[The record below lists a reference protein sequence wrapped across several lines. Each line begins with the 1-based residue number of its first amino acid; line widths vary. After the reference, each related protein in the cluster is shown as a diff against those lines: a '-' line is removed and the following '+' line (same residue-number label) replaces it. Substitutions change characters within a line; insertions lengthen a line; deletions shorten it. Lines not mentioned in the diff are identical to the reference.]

1 MQLQFLVIAILLI
14 SILIALRH
22 VSSDVRIIIKILTHR
37 LFTQQ
42 HPGQKDMKK
51 HDTDADTMESDQ
63 GVVDDDDSDDV
74 ILEEQPSDKKQ
85 GESAIE
91 GEELAKEERIEE
103 ITTQTVAD

>member
-63 GVVDDDDSDDV
+63 GVVDDDDDV